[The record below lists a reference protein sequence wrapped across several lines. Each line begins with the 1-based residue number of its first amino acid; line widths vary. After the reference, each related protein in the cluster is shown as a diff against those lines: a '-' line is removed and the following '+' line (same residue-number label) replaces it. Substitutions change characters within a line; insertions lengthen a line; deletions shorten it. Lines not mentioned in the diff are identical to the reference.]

1 MTRLAESPS
10 LGLRIGAES
19 GLDFPTVNQR
29 VKALAAAQSG
39 DIAARLEREGVQVID
54 GAGRLVA
61 PDRLVVRADGRDHGV
76 GADVV
81 LIATGAHPR
90 VIPGAVP
97 DGERVLTWR
106 QVYDLD
112 EPPDELIVI
121 GSGVTGAEFAAAYL
135 ALGCRV
141 TLVSSRDRVL
151 PGEDPDA
158 AVLLEQVLADR
169 GMTIL
174 KRSRAAEVKR
184 SARGVVVTLQ
194 DGRTVGGSHAL
205 LAVGSVPNTR
215 DLGLEDVGVALDQG
229 GYVRVDRVSRTTL
242 PGVYA
247 AGDCTGVLML
257 ASVAAMQGRIA
268 MWHALGEAVLPLR
281 LSHVSANVFT
291 DPEIATVGV
300 SQRSV
305 DAGEVA
311 ARTVTVPLARNA
323 RAKMAGLRHG
333 FVKLFARP
341 GAGTVLGGVVIA
353 PRASELILP
362 ISLAVEHSLSVDQLA
377 HTFSIY
383 PSLSGSI
390 TEAAR
395 VLMESAPA

>member
-1 MTRLAESPS
+1 VLADCVPSKTLIATSERMTRLAESPS

-215 DLGLEDVGVALDQG
+215 DLGLEDLGVADDAPRRLRGRRLHRRSHARLCCGDARQ
-229 GYVRVDRVSRTTL
+229 DRDVARARRSGAAIAPVACVGECLHRSR
-242 PGVYA
+242 
-247 AGDCTGVLML
+247 DRH
-257 ASVAAMQGRIA
+257 GRGEP
-268 MWHALGEAVLPLR
+268 ALG
-281 LSHVSANVFT
+281 
-291 DPEIATVGV
+291 
-300 SQRSV
+300 
-305 DAGEVA
+305 
-311 ARTVTVPLARNA
+311 
-323 RAKMAGLRHG
+323 
-333 FVKLFARP
+333 
-341 GAGTVLGGVVIA
+341 
-353 PRASELILP
+353 
-362 ISLAVEHSLSVDQLA
+362 
-377 HTFSIY
+377 
-383 PSLSGSI
+383 
-390 TEAAR
+390 
-395 VLMESAPA
+395 